1 MNKLTKVGC
10 SALCGSLA
18 AIASANA
25 GELTVTGGVD
35 MSWISKSEDVVG
47 NPIGMGSNLTFKG
60 SGELD
65 NGWTFD
71 LTVAHANKNAY
82 STAVASVTMGS
93 FGSIEVNQGDS
104 TNGIDK
110 FDDVMPTAWEE
121 PWGAGLGT
129 GIVTVVGIG
138 TAHNIEYT
146 TPTILGTT
154 VTVGMAEMGQTDTG
168 DKGSGG
174 TKTGDIGRAYDIT
187 AKINASLGTEVL
199 SGLNFYFGGHS
210 AEIYTAGENEQYEG
224 VAAGTYALGPVELGY
239 GHQGK
244 FTGNNIT
251 TTDIDYYRNTQYAVA
266 FNINDDLSLSYGYHK
281 SQQGNVDNNRTTA
294 EVWSGQVAYSIG
306 GASIRLA
313 RAEGDNIAYADGVDR
328 TMNILSVSLAF

>member
-18 AIASANA
+18 AISSANA
-25 GELTVTGGVD
+25 GDLTVTGGVD
-35 MSWISKSEDVVG
+35 MSWVSLSEEVTG

-71 LTVAHANKNAY
+71 LTVAHGNKNAY

-110 FDDVMPTAWEE
+110 YDDVMPAAWEE
-121 PWGAGLGT
+121 PWGNALSTGL
-129 GIVTVVGIG
+129 VTVVGIG

-154 VTVGMAEMGQTDTG
+154 FTVGAAEMGQTDTG
-168 DKGSGG
+168 DKASGG
-174 TKTGDIGRAYDIT
+174 TKTGDIGRAYDVT
-187 AKINASLGTEVL
+187 MKMNASLGTEIL

-210 AEIYTAGENEQYEG
+210 AEIYTSGENDQYQAVG
-224 VAAGTYALGPVELGY
+224 AVTYALGPVELGY
-239 GHQGK
+239 GQQGQL
-244 FTGNNIT
+244 TGNT
-251 TTDIDYYRNTQYAVA
+251 TTTSDIDYYRNSHYAIA

-281 SQQGNVDNNRTTA
+281 STQGNVDNNETHL
-294 EVWSGQVAYSIG
+294 EVWSGQIAYSIG
-306 GASIRLA
+306 GASVRFA
-313 RAEGDNIAYADGVDR
+313 RTEADNVSYTANKDR
-328 TMNILSVSLAF
+328 SANVLSVSLAF